1 MYTRRRNGN
10 IKFTQSVSMEMK
22 PNNMVLREYLF
33 NPKCSLEQK
42 LSQFGARGLK
52 LKTER
57 DNKLN
62 APVSKTRARHAT
74 DNALVA
80 H

>member
-1 MYTRRRNGN
+1 MSTR
-10 IKFTQSVSMEMK
+10 TQKNADMEMK
-22 PNNMVLREYLF
+22 PSMVLF
-33 NPKCSLEQK
+33 K
-42 LSQFGARGLK
+42 LGLNQIYGARGLK